1 MKSFKKID
9 SKSIAQVKEA
19 IVNKKALLNLYQWG
33 NGNEI
38 VEYGDIYS
46 LYDHDNLF
54 IIRNSNRF
62 YVAQLSKYC
71 QENGMTW
78 ILAKLVSEEYVL
90 DKLKMAGIDI
100 NSEIYQKTQ
109 NIFDKAA
116 NLENKYNELYY
127 KDEDS
132 VHVDIF
138 NILSD
143 VSDKRNKKKKDK
155 EKVDDNDGFSPL
167 GITNDELSS
176 PFSILNKILRINYNP
191 ENIQEMEDRATDNI
205 GRFVKNNKRLPNSE
219 EVLDMIL
226 DNKEGLTKEEKQKL
240 KKEFMNS
247 PLFHI
252 FKLDNGEGLTKEE
265 KQKLKKEFMFD
276 DDTK

>member
-1 MKSFKKID
+1 MKMKSFKKID

-62 YVAQLSKYC
+62 YVAQLSKYY
-71 QENGMTW
+71 QENGMTC

-90 DKLKMAGIDI
+90 DKLKKAGIDI
-100 NSEIYQKTQ
+100 NSEMYQKTKD
-109 NIFDKAA
+109 IFDKAA

-143 VSDKRNKKKKDK
+143 VSDKRDKKKKNK

-167 GITNDELSS
+167 GFTNDGLSF
-176 PFSILNKILRINYNP
+176 PFGILSNILGTSDNTKNMR
-191 ENIQEMEDRATDNI
+191 EMEEKATDNI
-205 GRFVKNNKRLPNSE
+205 SRFVKNNKRFPNSE

-226 DNKEGLTKEEKQKL
+226 DNKEGLTKEEKQKI

-247 PLFHI
+247 PLFH
-252 FKLDNGEGLTKEE
+252 
-265 KQKLKKEFMFD
+265 MFND
-276 DDTK
+276 DIR